1 MNLANYRL
9 GLGIIGTGVILWIVG
24 LLIAAFVPAL
34 APVGAVLVT
43 VGQVLFWL
51 GIVLAVIQVLI
62 SLVRGSGL

>member
-24 LLIAAFVPAL
+24 LLLAALVPAL

-43 VGQVLFWL
+43 VGQALFWL